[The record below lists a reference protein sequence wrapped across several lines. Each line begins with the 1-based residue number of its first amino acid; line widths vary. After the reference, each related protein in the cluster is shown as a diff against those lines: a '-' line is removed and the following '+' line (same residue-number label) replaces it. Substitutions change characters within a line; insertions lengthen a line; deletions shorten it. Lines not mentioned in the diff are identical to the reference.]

1 MNEIKYYCPF
11 QEGVG
16 KGPQMS
22 ICISSKMSLAL
33 SAPNF
38 LMFVH
43 FPFMHSTQTSKS
55 DKSKG
60 SRISSDTSL

>member
-1 MNEIKYYCPF
+1 MNEIKYCYSF
-11 QEGVG
+11 QKGVG
-16 KGPQMS
+16 KGPQML

-33 SAPNF
+33 SAPNL
-38 LMFVH
+38 LMFVR
-43 FPFMHSTQTSKS
+43 FLVMHSTHTSKS